1 VPPWIRIASLALVAG
16 LALLFFRTDRT
27 ARAPSATRG
36 LSLVRNFN
44 DSLPRNAGNALRC
57 TSCHLDDGLRV
68 SALPWAGVT
77 GRYPK
82 HRLRSGTI
90 ETIEHRVNDCITRS
104 LAGQALP
111 KDHLAMRDIVAY
123 LESLRETPPPKPRDL
138 VRLTG
143 DTIRGGPLYQT
154 QCARCHAADGGG
166 SLAPAVY
173 GARSYS
179 IGAGMARQ
187 YTLATFLRWN
197 MPYDMAGTLPAQD
210 AADIAAWLLRRPR
223 PDHPGKERDWPNGDP
238 PPDVAYATDGVR
250 RRGGVLPPPRPILP
264 RTVLPNPPG
273 Q

>member
-1 VPPWIRIASLALVAG
+1 VLVAG

-27 ARAPSATRG
+27 ARPPSAARG
-36 LSLVRNFN
+36 LSLVQHFN

-57 TSCHLDDGLRV
+57 TSCHLDDGLRL
-68 SALPWAGVT
+68 SGLPWAGVT

-82 HRLRSGTI
+82 YRLRRGKT
-90 ETIEHRVNDCITRS
+90 ETIEQRVNDCITRS

-111 KDHLAMRDIVAY
+111 EKDAAMRDIVAY
-123 LESLRETPPPKPRDL
+123 LESLRDKPQPERREPIRL
-138 VRLTG
+138 VG
-143 DTIRGGPLYQT
+143 DTLRGGSLYQM

-250 RRGGVLPPPRPILP
+250 RRGGALPPPRPILP
-264 RTVLPNPPG
+264 RIVLSNPPG